1 MYKGYWIPVLH
12 SHLPFVKHPEHDYFL
27 EEHWLFEAISETY
40 IPLLMRFKQLE
51 DEGVAFSLT
60 TSVTPPLAEM
70 LDDNH
75 LMEKYSLHLDKM
87 LELCRKEVAR
97 CENDDV
103 FRGVTHFYLDRFSR
117 IKEFFTGFLNYNVLN
132 GYRYFAQKGN
142 LEIITCGATHGYLPL
157 LSVNPKT
164 VEAQI
169 SIAVDTHKKHF
180 GVSPNGIWLPECAYY
195 EGLDEYLAK
204 YNIKF
209 FFMDSHGLVYA
220 RPTPK
225 YGVFAPIYTPK
236 GVMAFGRDPES
247 SKQVWSSKEGYPGD
261 FDYRDFY
268 RDIGF
273 DLDYSYIKPYIC
285 PDGTRVF
292 VGLKYHRVT
301 GEGEFKEVYNHE
313 WAMGK
318 AKMHAGNFHHNRV
331 KQMEHIASYIDD
343 RAPMVVSPYDAE
355 LFGHWW
361 FEGPDF
367 LYHLFKEFH
376 TQGVMKVITPMEY
389 INIYPSSQVCTP
401 NPSSWGDKGYY
412 DVWLN
417 GSNEWIYRHLHRI
430 GDMMCELANKHR
442 DNSDALLNRVLN
454 QLSRELLLAQSSDWA
469 FLMTT
474 KTAVEYSTKRTKE
487 HISNFIKLADQLNCN
502 NLDEEFLSKLEYK
515 NSIFQNINF
524 RVYAD

>member
-1 MYKGYWIPVLH
+1 MKGYWIPVLH
-12 SHLPFVKHPEHDYFL
+12 SHLPFIKHPEHDYFL

-40 IPLLMRFKQLE
+40 IPLLMKFRQLE
-51 DEGVAFSLT
+51 SEGVEFFMT
-60 TSVTPPLAEM
+60 TSITPPLAEM
-70 LDDNH
+70 LDDRH
-75 LMEKYSLHLDKM
+75 LMEKYLAHLDRM
-87 LELCRKEVAR
+87 LELCNKEVAR
-97 CENDDV
+97 CEHDPH
-103 FRGVTHFYLDRFSR
+103 FSGITKFYLDRFSKIR
-117 IKEFFTGFLNYNVLN
+117 EFFIGFLNYNVLN
-132 GYRYFAQKGN
+132 GYRYFASKGN

-157 LSVNPKT
+157 LSVNPKA

-195 EGLDEYLAK
+195 EGLDEYLSK
-204 YNIKF
+204 YGIKF

-225 YGVFAPIYTPK
+225 YGVFAPMYTPK
-236 GVMAFGRDPES
+236 GVLAFGRDPES

-261 FDYRDFY
+261 LDYRDFY
-268 RDIGF
+268 RDVGF
-273 DLDYSYIKPYIC
+273 DLDYEYIRPYIC

-301 GEGEFKEVYNHE
+301 GEGEFKEVYNPIH
-313 WAMGK
+313 ADAK
-318 AKMHAGNFHHNRV
+318 AISHAQNFHYNRV
-331 KQMEHIASYIDD
+331 KQIEHLSQFMED
-343 RAPMVVSPYDAE
+343 RPPAVVSPYDAE

-367 LYHLFKEFH
+367 LYYLFKEFDS
-376 TQGVMKVITPMEY
+376 KKELKAITPMQY
-389 INIYPSSQVCTP
+389 LALHPSNQVCAP

-417 GSNEWIYRHLHRI
+417 RSNEWIYRHLHHI
-430 GDMMCELANKHR
+430 CDELCSLANRYK
-442 DNSDALLNRVLN
+442 DSSDYLINRVLN

-487 HISNFIKLADQLNCN
+487 HISNFIKLSDMLKRNEINEQL
-502 NLDEEFLSKLEYK
+502 LSKLEEK
-515 NSIFQNINF
+515 NSIFPNIDF